1 MPADIRE
8 FHDAVALARALA
20 MHVAQTL
27 SAAVVARGEAS
38 LAVSGGRT
46 PVRFFEALSE
56 RPVDWSR
63 VTITLVDERW
73 VPPVSDRS
81 NAGLVA
87 RHLIR
92 GPASE
97 ARFVPLTDG
106 LSTPEARRDTVERTL
121 ASVPWPLDVVVLGM
135 GDDGH
140 TASFFPAGDS
150 LARCLDPSNP
160 HRVEAIRAPGAGE
173 PRITLTL
180 SAVLAAGTRII
191 HFEGGAKRAVLDR
204 ALLPGPAEEL
214 PIRAVLESSREPVP
228 VFTCP

>member
-8 FHDAVALARALA
+8 FPDAVTLARALA
-20 MHVAQTL
+20 THVAQML
-27 SAAVVARGEAS
+27 AAALVGRGQAS

-56 RPVDWSR
+56 RPIDWTR

-106 LSTPEARRDTVERTL
+106 LSTPEDRRDAVERTL
-121 ASVPWPLDVVVLGM
+121 ATVPWPLDVVVLGM

-140 TASFFPAGDS
+140 TASFFPGGDT
-150 LARCLDPSNP
+150 LARCLDPANP
-160 HRVEAIRAPGAGE
+160 HRVEAMRAPGAGE

-180 SAVLAAGTRII
+180 SALLAGATPIV

-204 ALLPGPAEEL
+204 ALQPGPAEEL
-214 PIRAVLESSREPVP
+214 PIRAVLEHAREPVP